1 VQKDNYISME
11 IVIIIA
17 LIVLNGL
24 FSMSEMAMVSSRKF
38 KLQSAIKQG
47 KSGAKTAL
55 DLSENPTKFL
65 STIQIGITLLGILL
79 GIYSGEKLTGY
90 VASFFSQFALI
101 RPIAQQLGTS
111 VVVLVITFFTIV
123 VGELLPKRLGMTFPE
138 PIAMWLARPMKI
150 LSIITSPFVW
160 LLSVSN
166 DVLLKMLGIKKDA
179 ETKVTEEEI
188 KSIVRE
194 SAQGGEI
201 QDIEQDI
208 VERVFE
214 LGDRKVNS
222 LLTYRSDVTFFDLN
236 DSWDTIKEKINSDKH
251 SAYPVVENNNI
262 DQIVGV
268 ALLKDLFEP
277 ILLGTFDLKSIL
289 REPLYLNE
297 KTSAYRVLELF
308 KQEKIHYG
316 IVVDEYGATQGI
328 VTMDDVM
335 DALVGDATELDQDE
349 YQIVEISP
357 KQWIVDGQYSIFD
370 FCKYFDIQV
379 DETIQNEYS
388 TVAGLMIHL
397 KEDLLDVNDT
407 IQYEDMQLTVIEK
420 DGQRIDKIEVAK
432 IK

>member
-1 VQKDNYISME
+1 ME

-38 KLQSAIKQG
+38 KLQSAIKHG

-55 DLSENPTKFL
+55 DLSEKPTKFL

-79 GIYSGEKLTGY
+79 GIYSGEKLTGE
-90 VASFFSQFALI
+90 VATFFAKFQLLK
-101 RPIAQQLGTS
+101 PIAQQLGTT
-111 VVVLVITFFTIV
+111 VVVLIITYLTIV
-123 VGELLPKRLGMTFPE
+123 IGELLPKRIGMTFPE
-138 PIAMWLARPMKI
+138 PIAIILARPMKI

-160 LLSVSN
+160 LLTISN
-166 DVLLKMLGIKKDA
+166 DVLLKMLGIKKEKD
-179 ETKVTEEEI
+179 TKVTEEEI

-201 QDIEQDI
+201 KDIEQDI

-214 LGDRKVNS
+214 LGDRNVNS
-222 LLTYRSDVTFFDLN
+222 LLTYRSDVTFFDIT
-236 DSWDTIKEKINSDKH
+236 DSWNTIKEKINSDKH
-251 SAYPVVENNNI
+251 SAYPVVQKNNI
-262 DQIVGV
+262 DNVVGI

-277 ILLGTFDLKSIL
+277 ILSGTFDLKSIL

-308 KQEKIHYG
+308 KQQKIHYG

-349 YQIVEISP
+349 YKITP
-357 KQWIVDGQYSIFD
+357 KENDKWNVDGQYSIFD

-397 KEDLLDVNDT
+397 KKDLLEVNET
-407 IQYEDMQLTVIEK
+407 IQYQNLQLKVIEK
-420 DGQRIDKIEVAK
+420 DGQRIDKIEVTI
-432 IK
+432 IKNKT